1 MDRGNVDGMRA
12 GLVRYITERWPHAC
26 EPASE
31 SPTATQY
38 AVEAVRRAL
47 VLAETLCG
55 GAVLA
60 DEHRG
65 VIPAAREALRVL
77 SGEEADAGPGEAIV
91 ETMGPLP
98 VAALDREHV
107 QDLIAAALDASRGR
121 CARCK
126 SFLVIPGVTYPR
138 DELESALLAAAPLI
152 RAAERERIAARMD
165 ELAANYPEDVF
176 PPDSDVRDAIGGTAM
191 RHAYRNA
198 AREVREADHG

>member
-60 DEHRG
+60 DDHREI
-65 VIPAAREALRVL
+65 IPAAREALRVL
-77 SGEEADAGPGEAIV
+77 SGDETDAEPAAV
-91 ETMGPLP
+91 STETMEALP
-98 VAALDREHV
+98 VAAALDLKTFASFGGETCGSPVRWGGPGQHAACDTAIVGLRARAEADEAKLR
-107 QDLIAAALDASRGR
+107 QIAAYVNLG
-121 CARCK
+121 
-126 SFLVIPGVTYPR
+126 PR
-138 DELESALLAAAPLI
+138 V
-152 RAAERERIAARMD
+152 RAQFILGIIGTEG
-165 ELAANYPEDVF
+165 
-176 PPDSDVRDAIGGTAM
+176 DSD
-191 RHAYRNA
+191 
-198 AREVREADHG
+198 HG